1 MAYLQGTMTHGIV
14 YSPNAEVG
22 DITVEYSGLKD
33 GLLSL
38 SDSNWSSGRS
48 LSGYVVF
55 LAGGPVLWVSKLQP
69 VTSLSSAEAEYY
81 AGSSCGASTVALR
94 LFMGDLN
101 ATPLFPTIVFID
113 NSATVDLAKDFK
125 SCKRAKHIDRRVN
138 FLTDYQEMGELEI
151 VHIGTSMNTA
161 DAFTKPLVK
170 NDFLKHAS
178 ALVHA

>member
-1 MAYLQGTMTHGIV
+1 M
-14 YSPNAEVG
+14 
-22 DITVEYSGLKD
+22 
-33 GLLSL
+33 
-38 SDSNWSSGRS
+38 
-48 LSGYVVF
+48 
-55 LAGGPVLWVSKLQP
+55 
-69 VTSLSSAEAEYY
+69 
-81 AGSSCGASTVALR
+81 
-94 LFMGDLN
+94 
-101 ATPLFPTIVFID
+101 FIG

-161 DAFTKPLVK
+161 DAFTKPLAK